1 MAKIGKYT
9 ITVTTEEF
17 APDVDIPTQPV
28 EREIDTTDHVQPKA
42 KVLNLAGKV
51 TGKDAPKIHQWLV
64 DTQDRGEIVAYV
76 GRMSLKGLIS
86 GLRTTR
92 DYKIANGFDF
102 SFSLTQVRVAETS
115 YVKTLPTPIRTQAAK
130 VVNTGTAPKEKKKK
144 ETKTKKPKKQN
155 KKKDKKAEAK
165 KAAEAAKKQS
175 KESNKWK

>member
-42 KVLNLAGKV
+42 KVLNLAGKI
-51 TGKDAPKIHQWLV
+51 TGSNAAKIHQWLV

-76 GRMSLKGLIS
+76 GRTALKGLIS

-92 DYKIANGFDF
+92 DYKIANGFEF
-102 SFSLTQVRVAETS
+102 SFSLTQVRIAETS
-115 YVKTLPTPIRTQAAK
+115 YVKTLPTPIRAQAAK
-130 VVNTGTAPKEKKKK
+130 IVNTGTAPKAEKKS
-144 ETKTKKPKKQN
+144 TKKTSTKKN
-155 KKKDKKAEAK
+155 SKKTDKKADAK

-175 KESNKWK
+175 TSTNKWK